1 MLELARRLAIVA
13 LALVAGACSEAPPE
27 RGTLEVGYC
36 ALRISLPLF
45 VAEREGLFRRHGLDV
60 RLRRYETAQPL
71 VEELLDG
78 RLEAGGYAALPIVL
92 TAASRDGSR
101 AHFATAMMEDRDHP
115 ISALLRR
122 PGESA
127 IRSPADLRGRTA
139 GILPTVAYRRW
150 LEAILRHAEVDP
162 SEVRISPIAPPLQ
175 AGALAGGGV
184 DALFTNDPMA
194 TAIVASGAG
203 EPVMDAPVPTALGG
217 PLAFGTFLIHPRL
230 WRERPD
236 DARRLIAA
244 LDDAIRLIEVD
255 QDGARAHMLPY
266 VRASERPHVSRYPDA
281 RYLPSAEATDAL
293 FTGEARRSLEL
304 GVVEAPLDVSGWRVA
319 AERR

>member
-1 MLELARRLAIVA
+1 MRELARGVLVT
-13 LALVAGACSEAPPE
+13 LALVASACSEATAEPTE
-27 RGTLEVGYC
+27 LEVGYC

-45 VAEREGLFRRHGLDV
+45 VAEREGLFQKHGLDV

-78 RLEAGGYAALPIVL
+78 RLGAGGYAALPIVL

-101 AHFATAMMEDRDHP
+101 AHFATAMMEDREHP

-122 PGESA
+122 PGEGA
-127 IRSPADLRGRTA
+127 IRSPADLRGRSV

-150 LEAILRHAEVDP
+150 LEAILRHAGVDP
-162 SEVRISPIAPPLQ
+162 AEVRVSPIAPPLQ

-194 TAIVASGAG
+194 TAIVRSGVG
-203 EPVMDAPVPTALGG
+203 EPVIDAPVPTALGG
-217 PLAFGTFLIHPRL
+217 SLAFGTFLIHPRL
-230 WRERPD
+230 LRERPE

-244 LDDAIRLIEVD
+244 LDEAIGFIEAD
-255 QDGARAHMLPY
+255 QDAARAHMLHY
-266 VRASERPHVSRYPDA
+266 VRAAERPHVSRYPDA

-293 FTGEARRSLEL
+293 FTDEVRRSHEL
-304 GVVEAPLDVSGWRVA
+304 GIVEAPLDVSGLRVS
-319 AERR
+319 AERP